1 LSSIEEKT
9 DSTEDKVAVVLA
21 ARGVGWIIGSII
33 AGKAYELIKG
43 NRILWIVLLVT
54 AGLNF
59 LIPLISNIWVLA
71 ALTAIC
77 GAFMSPIEVG
87 VNTLTIWIWKEDVGP
102 YMQLLHF
109 AYGAGMG
116 CSPLLFGIVVKIV
129 PTSIVLGTFFW
140 MVGII
145 VALIAI
151 PVFKLKSPP
160 PEREYTEAQAHTH
173 HGPTDEPMSTMDLME
188 EERVARSNKIRFF
201 IVVPLVAGFLLL
213 YGGAENTYSVWVAP
227 YAEEVY
233 QLGKD
238 DAAFVDAIFFAMLT
252 VGRFISVP
260 LATRLS
266 SRILLLSAMLVCI
279 TSLVVGLMFEA
290 LILLHC
296 CISWL
301 VLQDYL
307 WLLCLLQR
315 LRYLLSFA

>member
-1 LSSIEEKT
+1 MSQTKSPSSGNRRALRSFSSFKKKKQQQYSQITGLAFDNEVGSEENNSEEEQEPKSHPAVITIDHNEEDDIHWKLQEEQERMSQRVQEEEKLERILSAKRKYNRYQTIAYCACYFALGLAQNAFTPALSSIEEKT

-129 PTSIVLGTFFW
+129 PTSIVLGTFF
-140 MVGII
+140 
-145 VALIAI
+145 
-151 PVFKLKSPP
+151 
-160 PEREYTEAQAHTH
+160 
-173 HGPTDEPMSTMDLME
+173 
-188 EERVARSNKIRFF
+188 
-201 IVVPLVAGFLLL
+201 
-213 YGGAENTYSVWVAP
+213 
-227 YAEEVY
+227 
-233 QLGKD
+233 
-238 DAAFVDAIFFAMLT
+238 
-252 VGRFISVP
+252 
-260 LATRLS
+260 
-266 SRILLLSAMLVCI
+266 
-279 TSLVVGLMFEA
+279 
-290 LILLHC
+290 
-296 CISWL
+296 
-301 VLQDYL
+301 
-307 WLLCLLQR
+307 
-315 LRYLLSFA
+315 